1 MILIYLFTKKC
12 FNLITTNDL
21 IHVYLHLILFS
32 RKKNDFWLIFIKT
45 MIESNF
51 IEKEMLILF
60 TLK

>member
-32 RKKNDFWLIFIKT
+32 RKKMIFCLFLLKQWL
-45 MIESNF
+45 NP
-51 IEKEMLILF
+51 IL
-60 TLK
+60 LRKKC